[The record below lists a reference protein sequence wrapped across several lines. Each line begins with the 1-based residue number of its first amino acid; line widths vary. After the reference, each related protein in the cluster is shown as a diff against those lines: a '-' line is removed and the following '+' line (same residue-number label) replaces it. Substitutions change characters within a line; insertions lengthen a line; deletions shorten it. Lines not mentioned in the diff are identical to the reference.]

1 LKLALFPPPGGGL
14 YTLRQT
20 GQLSRLTD
28 YYLPIY
34 SQNFDRIFYFSYLNE
49 SLLEYGVEQLVPKVQ
64 VIGNESKQT
73 HHLYTFTMTGRQAQW
88 IRQCAVSR
96 VFQATGVIPAWQAKR
111 RWLIPLVT
119 TYGYRYAAFARA
131 EGRWLGW
138 AYALLLERLAWRV
151 SDAVIVTTAELLN
164 ELSGRV
170 APDRLHLIPN
180 GVDVEQFR
188 PLPSRPEAD
197 PPSILFVGRLAV
209 QKNLTTLVQ
218 AVAKLRP
225 TLPIRLDFVGEGPL
239 RQELE
244 QQCAALDIQ
253 ARFHGTISHAS
264 LPGFYQRATIF
275 ALPSLIEGHPK
286 VLLEA
291 MACGMAIVA
300 SNAPGNREVIE
311 NGVNG
316 LLFPIQD
323 VDKLADCLSQVIL
336 KPEFAQ
342 QFRHQ
347 ARKTAVSKFNIHHAL
362 QKEVA
367 LLQEQA
373 KGTKAL

>member
-14 YTLRQT
+14 DTLRQT

-34 SQNFDRIFYFSYLNE
+34 SEHFDRVFYFSYLNE
-49 SLLEYGVEQLVPKVQ
+49 SLGDYGIEHLPKVQ
-64 VIGNESKQT
+64 VIANEGKQV
-73 HHLYTFTMTGRQAQW
+73 HHRYAFTMAGRQAKW
-88 IRQCAVSR
+88 IQQCAVSR
-96 VFQATGVIPAWQAKR
+96 VFQATGVVPAWQAKR
-111 RWLIPLVT
+111 RWKIPVVI

-151 SDAVIVTTAELLN
+151 SDAVIVTTAELRS
-164 ELSGRV
+164 ELSGSI
-170 APDRLHLIPN
+170 APERICLIPN
-180 GVDVEQFR
+180 GVDVEQFK
-188 PLPSRPEAD
+188 PPTTLPEAD
-197 PPSILFVGRLAV
+197 QPSILFVGRLAV

-225 TLPIRLDFVGEGPL
+225 PLPIRLDFVGEGPL

-244 QQCAALDIQ
+244 QQCVSLGIE
-253 ARFHGTISHAS
+253 ARFHGTMPHSH
-264 LPGFYQRATIF
+264 LPGFYQRATVF
-275 ALPSLIEGHPK
+275 VLPSLIEGHPK

-300 SNAPGNREVIE
+300 SNAPGNREVIKD
-311 NGVNG
+311 GING
-316 LLFPIQD
+316 LLFPTQD
-323 VDKLADCLSQVIL
+323 VDKLVDCLRQVLL
-336 KPEFAQ
+336 KPELAQ
-342 QFRHQ
+342 KMRLQ
-347 ARKTAVSKFNIHHAL
+347 ARKTAVERFNIHHSL
-362 QKEVA
+362 QKEIA

-373 KGTKAL
+373 RRFKG